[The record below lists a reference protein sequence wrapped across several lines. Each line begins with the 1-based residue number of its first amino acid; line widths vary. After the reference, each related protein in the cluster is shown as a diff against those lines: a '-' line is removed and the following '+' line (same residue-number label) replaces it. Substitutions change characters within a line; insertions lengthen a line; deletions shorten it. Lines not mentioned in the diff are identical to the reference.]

1 MAAWIADTMLLAII
15 GFVGYVL
22 CVAVDRKTIGQLII
36 LVTVLLF
43 ANKTIVDLKP
53 VYERLKAFQDDLGTV
68 QGIKDNIGNSPI
80 LNWAPGTGIL
90 TDKQKW
96 AK

>member
-1 MAAWIADTMLLAII
+1 MTKWIADALLLAVT

-22 CVAVDRKTIGQLII
+22 CVAVERKTIGQLII

-53 VYERLKAFQDDLGTV
+53 VYDQLMAVKDDLDIIHGAKN
-68 QGIKDNIGNSPI
+68 QIENSPI
-80 LNWAPGTGIL
+80 LNWAPGTGIIKE
-90 TDKQKW
+90 KQKW